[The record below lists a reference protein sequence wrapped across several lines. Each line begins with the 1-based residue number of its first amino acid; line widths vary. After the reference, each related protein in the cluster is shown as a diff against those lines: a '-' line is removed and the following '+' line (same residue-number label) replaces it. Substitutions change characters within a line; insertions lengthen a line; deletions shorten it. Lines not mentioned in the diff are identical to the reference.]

1 MPAASATRATLGYAG
16 AEQRCNE
23 CPHRRGEL
31 GRVRAVEAG
40 LRDLQGRI
48 HGGEAIGGRPSA

>member
-1 MPAASATRATLGYAG
+1 MRASRSRCINSPKTFPTLRLYA
-16 AEQRCNE
+16 
-23 CPHRRGEL
+23 EL